1 MGRVCIINQSMPEIG
16 YIARTTTPG
25 EEFEMVSRFL
35 DHLILHYSGLKR
47 KNALVFLEPQI
58 ETGYPDIVI
67 AEYFTSPSHKNETRD
82 RLNNDDLRILFH
94 IQQRKNV
101 KLSQLSNDL
110 GFSAKDAVRSVKRL
124 SKAGLVNLSKKK
136 THVRNV
142 PLRSYC
148 TITRLISIEAKLDK
162 WSDAVRQ
169 AEYNTWFSSDSFI
182 MLNKEK
188 CNASIREKCQ
198 KEGIGIILLN
208 GNVKTELK
216 CTTHEFPSSYA
227 SLQFNEWVYRFL
239 NLSIRE

>member
-1 MGRVCIINQSMPEIG
+1 M
-16 YIARTTTPG
+16 
-25 EEFEMVSRFL
+25 
-35 DHLILHYSGLKR
+35 
-47 KNALVFLEPQI
+47 
-58 ETGYPDIVI
+58 
-67 AEYFTSPSHKNETRD
+67 
-82 RLNNDDLRILFH
+82 
-94 IQQRKNV
+94 
-101 KLSQLSNDL
+101 

-136 THVRNV
+136 SHVRNV
-142 PLRSYC
+142 PLQSYC